1 MHAAKVQFYA
11 RLSKPG
17 EPTLRM
23 ALCHFFKW
31 AAPLITPQLGTL
43 LRSPRGE
50 YAQHELNYPV
60 LLMSIDTKLMRYQ
73 ERPGSDMFFAQY
85 TFQSKIN

>member
-50 YAQHELNYPV
+50 YAQNELTYPV
-60 LLMSIDTKLMRYQ
+60 LLPIIDAVGAPRLRYVF
-73 ERPGSDMFFAQY
+73 R